1 MRFDEPP
8 DARVTFREGPGVRS
22 SSESAREN
30 LPDRVEAGEDY
41 DEVRVDYRL
50 ATRAER
56 PRRPRRRGR

>member
-1 MRFDEPP
+1 M
-8 DARVTFREGPGVRS
+8 RS